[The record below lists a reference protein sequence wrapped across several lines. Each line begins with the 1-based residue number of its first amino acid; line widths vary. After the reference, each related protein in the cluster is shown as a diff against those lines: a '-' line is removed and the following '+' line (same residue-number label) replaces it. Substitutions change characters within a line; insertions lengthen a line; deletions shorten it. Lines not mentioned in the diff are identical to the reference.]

1 MSSSSSKPAAAEA
14 SSSSSSSPSAP
25 SALSSEAVSALQS
38 SLGAH
43 LSSSHLLL
51 LLVVALVVV
60 LLVLLYATGF
70 FGRRGRGF
78 YKASSQRKR
87 GPPSLLLVG
96 PMNAGKTS
104 LLLAM
109 QRSQSCANGDSSALI
124 PDTVTSM
131 EVNETS
137 VAKVDGK
144 TIAVVDIP
152 GHPRLSAL
160 VQEYAQRAKIVAF
173 VIDSADFANRAREV
187 AEALV
192 DIMELARE
200 QRARL
205 VIVCNKSDRTIA
217 SPPSYVK
224 TRLEKELS
232 RVTSMEDDGLA
243 AAGDGAGAR
252 KRRGNVTA
260 SGAKFTFDDDVQF
273 VAASA
278 KSAEVSDLLSQL

>member
-1 MSSSSSKPAAAEA
+1 M
-14 SSSSSSSPSAP
+14 
-25 SALSSEAVSALQS
+25 
-38 SLGAH
+38 
-43 LSSSHLLL
+43 
-51 LLVVALVVV
+51 VVV
-60 LLVLLYATGF
+60 SLASVVVVIFVCVFLWLVFPGF

-78 YKASSQRKR
+78 YKASSKSRKR

-131 EVNETS
+131 EVNEMS

-144 TIAVVDIP
+144 TMAVVDIP

-192 DIMELARE
+192 DIMELANRGSRVGRYATVSCRIGRKGSGCAHLAAE
-200 QRARL
+200 DNDKATA
-205 VIVCNKSDRTIA
+205 VSSNA
-217 SPPSYVK
+217 SP
-224 TRLEKELS
+224 
-232 RVTSMEDDGLA
+232 GL
-243 AAGDGAGAR
+243 G
-252 KRRGNVTA
+252 K
-260 SGAKFTFDDDVQF
+260 
-273 VAASA
+273 
-278 KSAEVSDLLSQL
+278 

>member
-1 MSSSSSKPAAAEA
+1 MSSPP
-14 SSSSSSSPSAP
+14 SSSSSPSAHSP
-25 SALSSEAVSALQS
+25 YPAPYPEASMVVVSLVS
-38 SLGAH
+38 V
-43 LSSSHLLL
+43 
-51 LLVVALVVV
+51 LVVIFVCVFLWLVFP
-60 LLVLLYATGF
+60 GF

-78 YKASSQRKR
+78 YKASSKSRKR
-87 GPPSLLLVG
+87 GPSLLLVG

-144 TIAVVDIP
+144 TMAVVDIP

-192 DIMELARE
+192 DIVELARE

-273 VAASA
+273 VATSA
-278 KSAEVSDLLSQL
+278 KSAEVSELLSQL

>member
-1 MSSSSSKPAAAEA
+1 M
-14 SSSSSSSPSAP
+14 
-25 SALSSEAVSALQS
+25 
-38 SLGAH
+38 
-43 LSSSHLLL
+43 
-51 LLVVALVVV
+51 VVV
-60 LLVLLYATGF
+60 SLASVVVVILVCVFLWLVFPGF

-78 YKASSQRKR
+78 YKASSKSRKR

-144 TIAVVDIP
+144 TMAVVDIP

-273 VAASA
+273 VATSA
-278 KSAEVSDLLSQL
+278 KSAEVSELLSQL

>member
-1 MSSSSSKPAAAEA
+1 M
-14 SSSSSSSPSAP
+14 SSSSSSPSEAP
-25 SALSSEAVSALQS
+25 SSPSSEALSSEAMSALLGQS
-38 SLGAH
+38 SLGVGALQH

-51 LLVVALVVV
+51 LFVVALVVV
-60 LLVLLYATGF
+60 LLCVFLLYVTGF
-70 FGRRGRGF
+70 FGRRRSH
-78 YKASSQRKR
+78 KASSQRKR

-109 QRSQSCANGDSSALI
+109 QRSQNSANGDSSALI

-144 TIAVVDIP
+144 TMAVVDIP

-273 VAASA
+273 VATSA
-278 KSAEVSDLLSQL
+278 KSAEVSELLSQL